1 MFSND
6 QGNPS
11 TIRSVRA
18 NLRKQFESDLEAVQG
33 TRKIWLNFDGRHNHN
48 DDDIGN
54 INVGSTNVRNT
65 NVGSTNANS
74 GSKNVEKYLTVGAKI
89 IDAIHQLVW
98 QGKNIIHNSFFT
110 RLGKKG

>member
-54 INVGSTNVRNT
+54 TNVE
-65 NVGSTNANS
+65 STNANS
-74 GSKNVEKYLTVGAKI
+74 GSKNVEKYLTVDAKI